1 MTTGSLAISEKGMN
15 DQDLQRLIRTLEE
28 IRDNQKLQLERQ
40 AETLALQREQFALV
54 QNQSERTERIQ
65 DRAEQI
71 QAKGAQLVA
80 GARNAL
86 TIILP
91 IVTVLIIY
99 LSWLIF
105 R

>member
-1 MTTGSLAISEKGMN
+1 MN